1 MQDKLKW
8 NAVGLVKKTKQLKD
22 YIEQEK
28 HEKENLPAHQKERT
42 APLSG
47 YLNELNHMLEQMEKI
62 EKIIIPK
69 LEKLFH
75 LEFQTP
81 EMVMLA
87 LTRPSVRNIFENLNI
102 HFKGDPNRPLSQVEL
117 TELASS
123 GDAAVVLALIGDAAL
138 DLAIVQTL
146 WDSSLSKTGE
156 LTEKRQKLASNEN
169 LAIYCDEWGLY
180 SSRLNRLQ
188 TIPDEKTKKET
199 VEHVKGTLVE
209 SIFGVVYLEF
219 NLKELL
225 RIVPL
230 IQ

>member
-28 HEKENLPAHQKERT
+28 LEKEKLPAHQKERT
-42 APLSG
+42 APLTG
-47 YLNELNHMLEQMEKI
+47 YLNELNHMLEQIEKI

-75 LEFQTP
+75 LKFQTP
-81 EMVMLA
+81 EMIMLA

-102 HFKGDPNRPLSQVEL
+102 HFKGDQNRPLNLVEL

-123 GDAAVVLALIGDAAL
+123 GDAAVVLALIEDAAL
-138 DLAIVQTL
+138 DLALVQTL

-156 LTEKRQKLASNEN
+156 LTEKRKKFASNEN

-180 SSRLNRLQ
+180 SSRLYRLQ
-188 TIPDEKTKKET
+188 NIPDEKTKKET

>member
-8 NAVGLVKKTKQLKD
+8 NAVGLVKKTKQLKN

-28 HEKENLPAHQKERT
+28 REKENLPAHQKERT
-42 APLSG
+42 APLPG

-69 LEKLFH
+69 IEKLFH
-75 LEFQTP
+75 LKFQTP
-81 EMVMLA
+81 ELIMLA
-87 LTRPSVRNIFENLNI
+87 LTRPSVRTIFENINT
-102 HFKGDPNRPLSQVEL
+102 HFKDDPNRPSSQVEL
-117 TELASS
+117 RELASS

-146 WDSSLSKTGE
+146 WDPSLSKTGE
-156 LTEKRQKLASNEN
+156 LTEKRKKLVSNEN

-180 SSRLNRLQ
+180 SSRLHRLQ
-188 TIPDEKTKKET
+188 ALPDEKTKKET
-199 VEHVKGTLVE
+199 LEHIKGTLVE
-209 SIFGVVYLEF
+209 SIFGVVYYEF
-219 NLKELL
+219 NLRELL